1 MVAKNDSYI
10 YEYTIANLL
19 IKTMSDIVA
28 NNSDI
33 IAALNQAICDFNERL
48 MEHKEYFC
56 NEIKK
61 LEQGLSNLEQRLTRL
76 EFKMDMFIAISMIM
90 FAMIWYQIFCL
101 DMKIDRLEAKF
112 DAKFERLEAKFD
124 NLQHLLIQILLKN
137 QTSI

>member
-1 MVAKNDSYI
+1 MLSMVAKNDSYI

-19 IKTMSDIVA
+19 INTIMEAANKTFKTMSDIVV

-90 FAMIWYQIFCL
+90 L
-101 DMKIDRLEAKF
+101 R
-112 DAKFERLEAKFD
+112 
-124 NLQHLLIQILLKN
+124 
-137 QTSI
+137 